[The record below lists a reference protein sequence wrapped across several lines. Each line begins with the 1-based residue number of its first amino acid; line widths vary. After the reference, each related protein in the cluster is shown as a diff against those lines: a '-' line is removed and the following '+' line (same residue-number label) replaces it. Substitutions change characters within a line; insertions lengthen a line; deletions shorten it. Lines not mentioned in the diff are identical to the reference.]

1 MPPKKNTTIKYVNED
16 NEDNTA
22 NEANEANEEYADVVE
37 VEEIAY
43 SSVEEK
49 EDSEEEEDEEEE
61 EEEEDE
67 EEEEENLENLEKDE
81 ENLEDDDC
89 VYTSRKTKSSKS
101 YSAGID
107 REDEDDDTILRLLA
121 KNLNKKK
128 YADAEDRI
136 LQNKLTKYEITNI
149 LITRAAQL
157 EQGAKANIKNVS
169 KLSSSVIAQLE
180 LESKRI
186 PFKIVRTHEDGTKDI
201 WKFADM
207 VLPKQYIKYGF
218 TGDKDIDINKIEKMS
233 YEYKYGGNIDGYN
246 NVSNDSL
253 TQEERKKNNKK
264 Q

>member
-1 MPPKKNTTIKYVNED
+1 MPPKKKTSIKYTNKVNED
-16 NEDNTA
+16 NEVS
-22 NEANEANEEYADVVE
+22 EEVVANEEIAEVVE

-49 EDSEEEEDEEEE
+49 EDSDEEDEGEEEE
-61 EEEEDE
+61 EE

-81 ENLEDDDC
+81 EDGDEC

-128 YADAEDRI
+128 YADTEDRI

-169 KLSSSVIAQLE
+169 RLSSSVIAQLE
-180 LESKRI
+180 LESKKI

-233 YEYKYGGNIDGYN
+233 YEYKYGGNINGYN
-246 NVSNDSL
+246 NVSDDSL